1 VEPERS
7 VCGNANL
14 VVRDCAENDG
24 AGRSA
29 EPVDDDG
36 LARVPQMLVS
46 IDVSSNLAAPVI
58 HNPNRRITRPDT
70 RQQEHGREQ
79 PSQKLHFSTA
89 HLIEFDRL
97 R

>member
-1 VEPERS
+1 MEPERS

-46 IDVSSNLAAPVI
+46 IDVSSNLATAVI
-58 HNPNRRITRPDT
+58 HNPNRRVA
-70 RQQEHGREQ
+70 
-79 PSQKLHFSTA
+79 SKSTA
-89 HLIEFDRL
+89 ASNPVRSFISPPPTQSSSIVSGDAR
-97 R
+97 